1 MEASTVTSKGT
12 VTIPKYIRDE
22 LGIVEGNSIEFA
34 LDQISRQITLKKRP
48 TLQEVRKMNAKYF
61 KGKVLDLS
69 DRDGWM
75 AERSQQWVR

>member
-34 LDQISRQITLKKRP
+34 LDQISRQITLRKRL
-48 TLQEVRKMNAKYF
+48 TLSELHELNAKYV
-61 KGKVLDLS
+61 KGRALTS
-69 DRDGWM
+69 SERDGWM
-75 AERSQQWVR
+75 AERFQ